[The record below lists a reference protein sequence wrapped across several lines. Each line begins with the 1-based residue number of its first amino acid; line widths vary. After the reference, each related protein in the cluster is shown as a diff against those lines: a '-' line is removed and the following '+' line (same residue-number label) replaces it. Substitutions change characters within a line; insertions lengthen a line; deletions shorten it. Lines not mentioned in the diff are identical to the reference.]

1 MRKDVTQKL
10 ETPAAN
16 AADSSLIDRVRERA
30 AGQQSTA
37 RWTDDVRDSSIS
49 YMLYT
54 KILITMYT
62 V

>member
-37 RWTDDVRDSSIS
+37 R
-49 YMLYT
+49 
-54 KILITMYT
+54 
-62 V
+62 

>member
-1 MRKDVTQKL
+1 MGGEISRLYYIGFKGETRQMRKDVTQKL

-37 RWTDDVRDSSIS
+37 R
-49 YMLYT
+49 
-54 KILITMYT
+54 
-62 V
+62 